1 MHPLKKI
8 FEIAFGHP
16 YYLHPMSVY
25 LSKEKK
31 DEIFAKYGGSA
42 GNTGSIEG
50 QVALFTYRIAS
61 LSDHLK
67 TNNKDHS
74 CRRALLHLV
83 GQRKR
88 MLSYLMKKDITRY
101 RTICDDLGIRRS

>member
-1 MHPLKKI
+1 
-8 FEIAFGHP
+8 
-16 YYLHPMSVY
+16 MSVY

-31 DEIFAKYGGSA
+31 DEIFTKYGGSA
-42 GNTGSIEG
+42 DNTGSIEG
-50 QVALFTYRIAS
+50 QVALFSYRIKS

-67 TNNKDHS
+67 TNQKDHA

-88 MLSYLMKKDITRY
+88 TLSYLMKKDINRY
-101 RTICDDLGIRRS
+101 RKICDDLGIRR